1 MSSRKTFA
9 AYFGQ
14 LKALLGV
21 AGQPRRLP
29 GDDAPLRAELY
40 SADQMAQHGRALA
53 ATHRLASGSVA
64 DHLLDRLAA
73 NEDTL
78 VGVCKRLTSV
88 STEKRRITPAGEW
101 LLDNFY
107 LIEEQIR
114 TAKRHLPKGYSREL
128 PRLANG
134 PSAGHPRVYDIAL
147 ETVAHGDGRVDP
159 ETLNRFVAAYQ
170 TVTDLRLGELWA
182 IPIMLRLAVIE
193 NLRRVGARIAAG
205 WDERNLAGYWA
216 DRMTAAAE
224 NDPKNL
230 ILVIADMARSQPP
243 MASAFV
249 AELVRRLQ
257 GRGPALALPLTWV
270 EQHLAESG
278 LTIAQLV
285 QAENQLQAADQVS
298 ISNSIGSLRILG
310 AMDWQTFVET
320 QSVVEQTLLEDP
332 GGIYGGMDFATRD
345 RYRHATEKM
354 AKGSPLAE
362 GALARKAVE
371 LARAGAA
378 AGDADHAGHVGFYLI
393 GKGRPELERAAEVAH
408 SAGDS
413 LRRAANRFPL
423 LIYLGGITLITAA
436 LAGILAQRALAP
448 GLPLWAAIPVGL
460 VALLATSQLAVTL
473 VNWLAS
479 LLVAPHPLPKMD
491 FSTGIPATSRTLVV
505 VPTMLT
511 SAAGIESLAEALE
524 VRFLA
529 NRDSSLHFGLL
540 SDFLDA
546 AQESL
551 PEDAALMRLAGER
564 IAELNAKYAPETGS
578 TAAGIFFLFHRPR
591 RWNPQERVWMG
602 QERKRGKLAEL
613 NALLRTG
620 AREGF
625 ALVVG
630 DTAALAGVR
639 YVITLDTDTQLPRD
653 AARQFVGAMAHPLNR
668 PRYDEAQQ
676 RVVSGYGIL
685 QPRVAVSLP
694 GTNRSRLARLYGGEP
709 GIDPYTRAV
718 SDVYQDVFGEGSF
731 IGKGIYDVDAFER
744 ALGDCFPE
752 NRILSHDLLEGCYA
766 RAGLLSDVQLYED
779 CPASYRAD
787 VLRRHRWMRG
797 DWQLAGWLW
806 RRVPGEDGCQRR
818 NPLTALSQW
827 KLIDNLRRSL
837 VPAAL
842 TLLLVL
848 GWTVLAP
855 VGWWTLSV
863 LGILVV
869 PPIFSALFA
878 VCRKPDEVLARQ
890 HLAAVATSF
899 SRHLKQVVLEFSCL
913 PYETFFSL
921 DAIARTT
928 WRVLVSRRH
937 LLEWSP
943 SSEVERQLAG
953 RGRSEL
959 AGCLRAMWIGPVIAV
974 AMALHLLLANPALL
988 AVAGPFL
995 LLWLL
1000 SPLIAWWVSRPLAAH
1015 RAVLRAGQRLF
1026 LRRIARRTWG
1036 FFERFVGPEDHWL
1049 APDNYQEYRIAA
1061 VAHRTSP
1068 TNMGLALLA
1077 NLAAHDFGYIPTG
1090 RLVERTANTLHTM
1103 SGLERYRGHFYNWY
1117 DTQTLQPLPVLY
1129 VSTVDSGNLAG
1140 HLLTLRSGLLG
1151 LADEPILT
1159 SRLFAGLGDTLG
1171 LLAECV
1177 DGADAGSAAAFRKN
1191 LEAAA
1196 AAPPATIAAMRL
1208 VLLRLLAGSGELLA
1222 GTAARLKSRDEMLPE
1237 NEANEWALAL
1247 ARQLDDAL
1255 AELEQL
1261 TPWLTL
1267 PPAPDGLEGFARMAA
1282 EVDMPTLRG
1291 VARLEAELCPAIDLQ
1306 LAAEMTP
1313 VQYEWLAELRRLI
1326 VVGSSEGYRRIG
1338 RLDALAG
1345 VCGEMAEMDYEFLF
1359 DKERHLL
1366 TIGYNVTER
1375 RVDTS
1380 YYDLLAS
1387 EARLCNFVA
1396 IAQGQ
1401 LPQDSWFSL
1410 GRLLT
1415 GTGGEPALLSWS
1427 GSMFEYLMPLLVMP
1441 NYANTLL
1448 DQTCKAAVARQIEY
1462 GKQRGVPWGVSESGY
1477 NTVDVHLNYQYRAFG
1492 VPGLGLKRG
1501 LADDLVIAPYASAL
1515 ALMVAPEA
1523 ACLNMQRMADE
1534 GFVGKY
1540 GFFEAIDYTP
1550 ARQRRGQSHVV
1561 VRSFMAHHQGMS
1573 LLALA

>member
-1 MSSRKTFA
+1 M
-9 AYFGQ
+9 
-14 LKALLGV
+14 
-21 AGQPRRLP
+21 
-29 GDDAPLRAELY
+29 
-40 SADQMAQHGRALA
+40 
-53 ATHRLASGSVA
+53 
-64 DHLLDRLAA
+64 
-73 NEDTL
+73 
-78 VGVCKRLTSV
+78 
-88 STEKRRITPAGEW
+88 
-101 LLDNFY
+101 
-107 LIEEQIR
+107 
-114 TAKRHLPKGYSREL
+114 
-128 PRLANG
+128 
-134 PSAGHPRVYDIAL
+134 GH
-147 ETVAHGDGRVDP
+147 
-159 ETLNRFVAAYQ
+159 
-170 TVTDLRLGELWA
+170 
-182 IPIMLRLAVIE
+182 
-193 NLRRVGARIAAG
+193 
-205 WDERNLAGYWA
+205 
-216 DRMTAAAE
+216 
-224 NDPKNL
+224 
-230 ILVIADMARSQPP
+230 
-243 MASAFV
+243 
-249 AELVRRLQ
+249 
-257 GRGPALALPLTWV
+257 
-270 EQHLAESG
+270 
-278 LTIAQLV
+278 
-285 QAENQLQAADQVS
+285 
-298 ISNSIGSLRILG
+298 
-310 AMDWQTFVET
+310 
-320 QSVVEQTLLEDP
+320 
-332 GGIYGGMDFATRD
+332 
-345 RYRHATEKM
+345 
-354 AKGSPLAE
+354 
-362 GALARKAVE
+362 
-371 LARAGAA
+371 
-378 AGDADHAGHVGFYLI
+378 
-393 GKGRPELERAAEVAH
+393 
-408 SAGDS
+408 
-413 LRRAANRFPL
+413 
-423 LIYLGGITLITAA
+423 
-436 LAGILAQRALAP
+436 
-448 GLPLWAAIPVGL
+448 
-460 VALLATSQLAVTL
+460 
-473 VNWLAS
+473 
-479 LLVAPHPLPKMD
+479 
-491 FSTGIPATSRTLVV
+491 
-505 VPTMLT
+505 
-511 SAAGIESLAEALE
+511 
-524 VRFLA
+524 
-529 NRDSSLHFGLL
+529 
-540 SDFLDA
+540 
-546 AQESL
+546 
-551 PEDAALMRLAGER
+551 
-564 IAELNAKYAPETGS
+564 
-578 TAAGIFFLFHRPR
+578 
-591 RWNPQERVWMG
+591 
-602 QERKRGKLAEL
+602 ERKRGKLAEL

-630 DTAALAGVR
+630 NTAALAGVR

-668 PRYDEAQQ
+668 PRYDETQQ

-731 IGKGIYDVDAFER
+731 IGKGIYDVEAFER
-744 ALGDCFPE
+744 ALGGCFPE

-766 RAGLLSDVQLYED
+766 RAGLLSDVHLYED

-806 RRVPGEDGCQRR
+806 RRVPGEESCRRR

-842 TLLLVL
+842 TLLLLL
-848 GWTVLAP
+848 GWTVIAP
-855 VGWWTLSV
+855 AGWWTLSV

-869 PPIFSALFA
+869 PPIFSALFDA
-878 VCRKPDEVLARQ
+878 CRKPDEVLARQ
-890 HLAAVATSF
+890 HLAGVASSF
-899 SRHLKQVVLEFSCL
+899 SRHLKQVALEFACL
-913 PYETFFSL
+913 PYEAFFSL

-937 LLEWSP
+937 LLEWNP

-959 AGCLRAMWIGPVIAV
+959 AGCLRAMWIGPFVAV

-1015 RAVLRAGQRLF
+1015 RAALRAGQRLF

-1090 RLVERTANTLHTM
+1090 RLVERTAGTLHTM

-1117 DTQTLQPLPVLY
+1117 DTQTLQPLPALY

-1140 HLLTLRSGLLG
+1140 HLLTLRGGLLG

-1159 SRLFAGLGDTLG
+1159 PRLFAGLGDTLG
-1171 LLAECV
+1171 LLGEC
-1177 DGADAGSAAAFRKN
+1177 ADATAAGTLAALRKD

-1196 AAPPATIAAMRL
+1196 AAPPATLAAMRL

-1222 GTAARLKSRDEMLPE
+1222 QTAAHLKRRDETLPE
-1237 NEANEWALAL
+1237 DEANEWALAL
-1247 ARQLDDAL
+1247 ASQLADAL
-1255 AELEQL
+1255 AELDKL
-1261 TPWLTL
+1261 TPWLAM
-1267 PPAPDGLEGFARMAA
+1267 PPAPAGLEALARMATDLA
-1282 EVDMPTLRG
+1282 VPPLCG

-1306 LAAEMTP
+1306 LAGAVSP
-1313 VQYEWLAELRRLI
+1313 AQREWLAELRRLI
-1326 VVGSSEGYRRIG
+1326 VAGSSEGRHRIG
-1338 RLDALAG
+1338 RIDALAG
-1345 VCGEMAEMDYEFLF
+1345 ACGELAEMDYDFLF
-1359 DKERHLL
+1359 DEARHLL

-1401 LPQDSWFSL
+1401 LPQESWFSL

-1501 LADDLVIAPYASAL
+1501 LAEDLVIAPYASAL

-1573 LLALA
+1573 LLALAYLLLDQPMQRRFAADRLFQAVMLLLQERIPKVTTLFSHTAELADARSTEAAAEMPIRVFTTPDTPIPEVQLLSNGRYHVMVTNAGGGYSRWNDLAITRWREDGLRDNWGTLLLHPRSGERDRLVDRLPADAQARRSLRGDLLGRARRVPPPRFAGQHSGQRGRRVRDLYRDRRLAGRRHRIAPDADHQPLAAAPGNRGHQLRRGGAGAAGGGRTASGLQQPLRADRNPARAPRHPVHPPAALARRAGADHAAPDGGARRGQRHGFLSKRIASPSSAEPAAPPTRRRCTTARRWAGPRGRCSTRSSRSAGASCWNPNSR